1 MSIGS
6 VSLAFFQFS
15 SVRSAAPPATV
26 GAVPAPSAPPVATAP
41 QHEAYCDSPRKSPLF
56 RALMSAL
63 TSLAMPAAAPT
74 APAPTTAAPAPAPT
88 VAPAPDEDGD
98 VQQAVFQFAHAL
110 MQALRGGSREEHE
123 EGDGRGDDG
132 DDHPHEHHDHGHH
145 YGQFKHR
152 WQDPMAR
159 LDALAARYATPAAAP
174 AAGSPATPA
183 APTTDTPAA
192 TDSAAAPATDAAL
205 PVAVAAP
212 AVAVPAAAASPLAGW
227 NDRLMRT
234 FDQLQQAL
242 GRPEADTVSLKES
255 LSNLLS
261 DLAARLRGEGAAPG
275 ASPSAPGSLIDV
287 TA

>member
-26 GAVPAPSAPPVATAP
+26 DAVPAPSAPPLATAP
-41 QHEAYCDSPRKSPLF
+41 QHEAWCDSPRKSPLF

-63 TSLAMPAAAPT
+63 TSIAT
-74 APAPTTAAPAPAPT
+74 PAPTTAAPAPAPT
-88 VAPAPDEDGD
+88 VAPAPDEDGN

-110 MQALRGGSREEHE
+110 MQALGGGSRDEREER
-123 EGDGRGDDG
+123 DGRGDDG

-212 AVAVPAAAASPLAGW
+212 AVAVPAAVTSPLAGW